1 MSNKLL
7 RVLLLLALSQGTAS
21 AINVGEITSMMLP
34 GDKSLPKEV
43 SNPTESARYVTLSV
57 KRLSSPLASGVVIPM
72 DSPSELLSSPA
83 GMIMP
88 AGSTDNF
95 RFFYNGPQDDQ
106 ERYYRLTWTDDS
118 VDIAEVSQT
127 KKSGQATTSAVIN
140 TILVVSPRKENFAYQ
155 LKDNVVTNTGN
166 ASFRVISSGVCKGK
180 SKDQGKGC
188 RERYYVMPGNDVK
201 IKYIDIKDKNSR
213 VGIWHGKSY
222 INVK

>member
-72 DSPSELLSSPA
+72 DSPSELLASPA

-95 RFFYNGPQDDQ
+95 RFFITAL
-106 ERYYRLTWTDDS
+106 RTIRK
-118 VDIAEVSQT
+118 DITV
-127 KKSGQATTSAVIN
+127 
-140 TILVVSPRKENFAYQ
+140 
-155 LKDNVVTNTGN
+155 
-166 ASFRVISSGVCKGK
+166 
-180 SKDQGKGC
+180 
-188 RERYYVMPGNDVK
+188 
-201 IKYIDIKDKNSR
+201 
-213 VGIWHGKSY
+213 
-222 INVK
+222 